1 MFVTND
7 KPMRLLH
14 SWLQSNAWN
23 QFSTSWNR
31 SSSSEFVP
39 RSFIR
44 FNSHWAKCLAL
55 RKWQIIKTRKI
66 TNHNLEWIDTRLSPM
81 SMTANKMQRIPVI
94 PSHTKVIILPTQTL
108 PCCKRNLAKLPY
120 VIYVCIVWSPQN
132 GWFNDPCRNSHILI
146 QEQHVTTSIHLAC
159 TAAWPCHPTI
169 DDVWAGAKI
178 GPKPWRQ
185 SEKAN
190 LFKQKKTKET
200 KLINKEISWT
210 TRTNHVKS
218 THSKELPQSP
228 WRNCGGCFS
237 PGELGKFAHQMQKN
251 CLNITNWQ
259 DENFVHPRKWHTKK
273 NIWNV
278 ESNAW
283 FVSDQ

>member
-14 SWLQSNAWN
+14 SWLQSNTWN

-190 LFKQKKTKET
+190 LFKQKKLKKQNSSIKKSHEQQEQTMLNQ
-200 KLINKEISWT
+200 LI
-210 TRTNHVKS
+210 
-218 THSKELPQSP
+218 
-228 WRNCGGCFS
+228 
-237 PGELGKFAHQMQKN
+237 QKN
-251 CLNITNWQ
+251 YLKVHDETVVGVFHPGNWASLHIKCKKIVWILLIDRMKTSYIQ
-259 DENFVHPRKWHTKK
+259 GSDIRRKIFEMWR
-273 NIWNV
+273 
-278 ESNAW
+278 AML
-283 FVSDQ
+283 DL